1 MLRGQTQNQA
11 WWKAEQHQNL
21 YHTKTKVN
29 NIKYCQYEYINP
41 LRESLKNK
49 EEKLAITKDYG
60 TTNFRDSFK
69 FQLINNQFVLATE
82 DIIPLGS
89 TLYVLYNKE
98 DSYGIRIKQNRDFI
112 IKAFYIIA
120 NLRPIILHINTT
132 AKNVIGNIN
141 NYLEIEK
148 QNLEY
153 VYNLS
158 NPKLRINYAKLL
170 SKLEYE

>member
-1 MLRGQTQNQA
+1 MLQTKTQGQA
-11 WWKAEQHQNL
+11 WWKTDQHRNL

-29 NIKYCQYEYINP
+29 NIKYCQYEYIIP
-41 LRESLKNK
+41 ARKTKYKN
-49 EEKLAITKDYG
+49 KDYG
-60 TTNFRDSFK
+60 ATNFRDFFK

-98 DSYGIRIKQNRDFI
+98 SDYGIKIKQNRDFI

-120 NLRPIILHINTT
+120 NLKPIILHINTT

-141 NYLEIEK
+141 DYLEIEK

-170 SKLEYE
+170 SN